1 MNKKDKAIGF
11 LLVCMIVG
19 LTGVIVFQQYQMN
32 HLQINEQIPI
42 NEIRDWGATVY
53 MTVYR
58 DGAVLSE
65 ESHHNLIP
73 DAARSAL
80 RGHIADSALAV
91 WNYLAIGTS
100 TGGGTGSTTL
110 ENEFL
115 RAVAEYAIVGSFNFS
130 LTFTWTEGNFSGQ
143 TVTEYGVFND
153 PSTGTILSYDDN
165 FSRGPLTADDTLQ
178 VTAMFQI
185 GS

>member
-1 MNKKDKAIGF
+1 MVGL
-11 LLVCMIVG
+11 LLVVLLVG
-19 LTGVIVFQQYQMN
+19 TVGFMVNQQAQIQE
-32 HLQINEQIPI
+32 LQVQLDEVLDINKP
-42 NEIRDWGATVY
+42 RDWGATIY
-53 MTVYR
+53 MTVTHA
-58 DGAVLSE
+58 DGSFDTQAF
-65 ESHHNLIP
+65 HNIIP

-91 WNYLAIGTS
+91 WNYIAIGTS

-110 ENEFL
+110 ESEFL
-115 RAVAEYAIVGSFNFS
+115 RAQAVYAIVGSFNFT

-143 TVTEYGVFND
+143 TITEYGVFND
-153 PSTGTILSYDDN
+153 PTTGTILSYDDN

-178 VTAMFQI
+178 VIVNFQI